1 MPKPATVEDEEPSP
15 VSPLD
20 EKPVLPDLPVF
31 QSFKLPSPTDAPE
44 MTEAPEASS
53 KLSCS
58 EKTFYAGSV
67 AEIQRGFE
75 ELLINQPRSSTTSTM
90 ITPPMAP
97 CCSQFKREIPSM
109 FHHKE
114 APRMNNCSSTEIPV
128 TRGTAAR
135 DKWFA
140 ELAGLSNERQ
150 QAHTATAASA
160 APTVSI
166 FSVYCN
172 NCSESIPDEH
182 YHCSTC
188 DDGDYDLCQ
197 NCVNQGVLCG
207 GEDHWMI
214 KRFVKNGKV
223 INSTTETI
231 APKPAAAE
239 PKAAP
244 IIPEDLEVP
253 VATRTCNSC
262 IQGKPFEQFRCLS
275 TLLNHFL
282 ELSEENFVTCTS
294 CPDFDLCISCHVG
307 MEHGHH
313 PKHAFEPA
321 VEDTQLDFIAKTLLA
336 PGRNIG
342 HNAICDG
349 CDKVCCVFT
358 NFLRNHC

>member
-15 VSPLD
+15 VSPVD
-20 EKPVLPDLPVF
+20 DKPVLPDIPVF
-31 QSFKLPSPTDAPE
+31 QGFKMPGDAPE
-44 MTEAPEASS
+44 VPEVPEALEAPESS
-53 KLSCS
+53 STVSYS
-58 EKTFYAGSV
+58 ENTIYPGSV

-75 ELLINQPRSSTTSTM
+75 ELLINQPRSSTTST
-90 ITPPMAP
+90 TSVPPMAP
-97 CCSQFKREIPSM
+97 CCSQFKREVPSM

-140 ELAGLSNERQ
+140 ELAGLSNDRQ
-150 QAHTATAASA
+150 QSRPSTNGPSA
-160 APTVSI
+160 PVPTVSI

-172 NCSESIPDEH
+172 NCSEAIPDEH

-188 DDGDYDLCQ
+188 DDGDFDLCQ
-197 NCVNQGVLCG
+197 TCVNDGVLCG

-231 APKPAAAE
+231 APKPTPSE

-244 IIPEDLEVP
+244 SIPEDLEVP

-262 IQGKPFEQFRCLS
+262 IQGE
-275 TLLNHFL
+275 LLERL
-282 ELSEENFVTCTS
+282 GSARAL
-294 CPDFDLCISCHVG
+294 LIS
-307 MEHGHH
+307 
-313 PKHAFEPA
+313 
-321 VEDTQLDFIAKTLLA
+321 
-336 PGRNIG
+336 
-342 HNAICDG
+342 
-349 CDKVCCVFT
+349 FT
-358 NFLRNHC
+358 RTV